1 MITSIRCRI
10 ICDITLVFKVNL
22 KTISCDF
29 FCIPRELNFDGVV
42 KQSSM
47 VSGAW
52 CKLFSEGFAIL
63 DFPLDITDRERE
75 KSRPF
80 GHLRY

>member
-10 ICDITLVFKVNL
+10 ICDITLVIKVNM
-22 KTISCDF
+22 KTIGCDF
-29 FCIPRELNFDGVV
+29 FCIPRELNFDWVV

-52 CKLFSEGFAIL
+52 CKLFSEGFQSCI
-63 DFPLDITDRERE
+63 FPWISRIERE